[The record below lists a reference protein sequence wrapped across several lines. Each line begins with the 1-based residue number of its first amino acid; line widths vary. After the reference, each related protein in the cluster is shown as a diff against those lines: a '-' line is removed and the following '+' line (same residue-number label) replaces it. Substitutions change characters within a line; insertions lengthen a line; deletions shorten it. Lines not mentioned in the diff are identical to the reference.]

1 MTRFSPTAI
10 SRQVVA
16 KKCVRHNPEKGI
28 IGYDQYTAPD
38 TVAVKPT
45 FVASGVASALISTR
59 KHTSMASRTLTFKF
73 L

>member
-16 KKCVRHNPEKGI
+16 KKCVRHNPETDN

-45 FVASGVASALISTR
+45 CVASALISIS